1 VQAKGRSEGRVE
13 AWSLA
18 VAVTVIWGASFVAT
32 RIAVAEVPPLVL
44 AFVRFAIAS
53 AVLAP
58 WIRRD
63 LTRVRGD
70 RAARRDL
77 VWIGV
82 TGVTLAFVFE
92 NLGLA
97 RTTASHGSLIVATT
111 PLATA
116 AVEAAVRRRLPPWRT
131 ITGLAI
137 ALAGVMLL
145 IGRPTADGATA
156 VGDLLMLCTVGV
168 WVVYSFLVAR
178 VAARYPVNTVTNV
191 SILWGVVTLLPL
203 AAAEAAVVGVRW
215 PSAPAL
221 ASIAFLGVM
230 CSALAYLWWNRALH
244 VLGVTAVNSLIY
256 AVPLVAVA
264 AGVVVLGEPVT
275 PNLVA
280 GGLMIVGGVA
290 LANLRTTRRLPGG

>member
-1 VQAKGRSEGRVE
+1 MQTGGRSEGRVE
-13 AWSLA
+13 AWCLA
-18 VAVTVIWGASFVAT
+18 FAVTVIWGASFVAT

-53 AVLAP
+53 AILAP

-63 LTRVRGD
+63 LARVHGD

-82 TGVTLAFVFE
+82 TGVTMAFVFE

-116 AVEAAVRRRLPPWRT
+116 AVEAAVRRRLPSWRT
-131 ITGLAI
+131 IVGLAV
-137 ALAGVMLL
+137 ALAGVVLL
-145 IGRPTADGATA
+145 IGRPDADGATA
-156 VGDLLMLCTVGV
+156 VGDLLMVCTVAV

-178 VAARYPVNTVTNV
+178 VAARHPVSTVTNV

-203 AAAEAAVVGVRW
+203 AAGEAAVVGVRW

-221 ASIAFLGVM
+221 VSIVFLGVM

-275 PNLVA
+275 QNLVT
-280 GGLMIVGGVA
+280 GGLLIVGGVA

>member
-1 VQAKGRSEGRVE
+1 MQTGGRSEGRVG
-13 AWSLA
+13 AWGLA

-53 AVLAP
+53 AILAP

-63 LTRVRGD
+63 LARVHRD

-77 VWIGV
+77 IWIGI

-116 AVEAAVRRRLPPWRT
+116 AAEAVVRRRLPPWRT
-131 ITGLAI
+131 VVGLVI
-137 ALAGVMLL
+137 ALAGVVLL
-145 IGRPTADGATA
+145 IGRPDADGATA
-156 VGDLLMLCTVGV
+156 LGDLLMLCTVAV

-178 VAARYPVNTVTNV
+178 VAARHPVSTVTNV

-203 AAAEAAVVGVRW
+203 AAAEGAVVGVRW
-215 PSAPAL
+215 PSVPAL
-221 ASIAFLGVM
+221 ASIVFLGVM

-264 AGVVVLGEPVT
+264 AGVAVLGEPVT
-275 PNLVA
+275 PNLVT
-280 GGLMIVGGVA
+280 GGLLIVGGVA
-290 LANLRTTRRLPGG
+290 LANLRVTRRLPGG

>member
-1 VQAKGRSEGRVE
+1 VE
-13 AWSLA
+13 AWCLA

-53 AVLAP
+53 AILAP

-63 LTRVRGD
+63 LARIHRD
-70 RAARRDL
+70 RDARRDL

-116 AVEAAVRRRLPPWRT
+116 AVEAVVRRRLPSWRT
-131 ITGLAI
+131 VTGLAI
-137 ALAGVMLL
+137 ALAGVVLL
-145 IGRPTADGATA
+145 IGRPDADGATA
-156 VGDLLMLCTVGV
+156 VGDLLMLCTVAV

-203 AAAEAAVVGVRW
+203 AAAEGAVVGVRW
-215 PSAPAL
+215 PSLPAL
-221 ASIAFLGVM
+221 TSIVFLGVM

-275 PNLVA
+275 PNLVT
-280 GGLMIVGGVA
+280 GGLLIVGGVA
-290 LANLRTTRRLPGG
+290 LANLRVTRRLPGG

>member
-1 VQAKGRSEGRVE
+1 VQTGGRSEGRVE
-13 AWSLA
+13 AWCLA
-18 VAVTVIWGASFVAT
+18 FAVTVIWGASFVAT

-53 AVLAP
+53 AILAP

-63 LTRVRGD
+63 LARVHGD

-82 TGVTLAFVFE
+82 TGVTMAFVFE

-116 AVEAAVRRRLPPWRT
+116 AVEAAVRRRLPSWRT
-131 ITGLAI
+131 IVGLAV
-137 ALAGVMLL
+137 ALAGVVLL
-145 IGRPTADGATA
+145 IGRPDADGATA
-156 VGDLLMLCTVGV
+156 VGDLLMVCTVAV

-178 VAARYPVNTVTNV
+178 VAARHPVSTVTNV

-203 AAAEAAVVGVRW
+203 AAGEAAVVGVRW

-221 ASIAFLGVM
+221 VSIVFLGVM

-275 PNLVA
+275 QNLVT
-280 GGLMIVGGVA
+280 GGLLIVGGVA

>member
-1 VQAKGRSEGRVE
+1 VQTGGRSEGRVE
-13 AWSLA
+13 AWCLA
-18 VAVTVIWGASFVAT
+18 FAVTVIWGASFVAT

-53 AVLAP
+53 AILAP

-63 LTRVRGD
+63 LARVHGD

-82 TGVTLAFVFE
+82 TGVTMAFVFE

-131 ITGLAI
+131 IVGLAV
-137 ALAGVMLL
+137 ALAGVVLL
-145 IGRPTADGATA
+145 IGRPDADGATA
-156 VGDLLMLCTVGV
+156 VGDLLMVCTVAV

-178 VAARYPVNTVTNV
+178 VAARHPVSTVTNV

-203 AAAEAAVVGVRW
+203 AAGEAAVVGVRW
-215 PSAPAL
+215 PSAPVL
-221 ASIAFLGVM
+221 VSIVFLGVM

-275 PNLVA
+275 QNLVT
-280 GGLMIVGGVA
+280 GGLLIVGGVA

>member
-1 VQAKGRSEGRVE
+1 
-13 AWSLA
+13 
-18 VAVTVIWGASFVAT
+18 VTVIWGASFVAT

-53 AVLAP
+53 AILAP

-63 LTRVRGD
+63 LARVHGD

-82 TGVTLAFVFE
+82 TGVTMAFVFE

-116 AVEAAVRRRLPPWRT
+116 AVEAAVRRRLPSWRT
-131 ITGLAI
+131 IVGLAV
-137 ALAGVMLL
+137 ALAGVVLL
-145 IGRPTADGATA
+145 IGRPDADGATA
-156 VGDLLMLCTVGV
+156 VGDLLMVCTVAV

-178 VAARYPVNTVTNV
+178 VAARHPVSTVTNV

-203 AAAEAAVVGVRW
+203 AAGEAAVVGVRW

-221 ASIAFLGVM
+221 VSIVFLGVM

-275 PNLVA
+275 QNLVT
-280 GGLMIVGGVA
+280 GGLLIVGGVA